1 MRKTIVITVIVTI
14 LAAFTGAVIWL
25 CPGPDDKVD
34 SNSISSSTVFERKD
48 TESDFSSGASGQYAL
63 TTNGLVRVD

>member
-25 CPGPDDKVD
+25 CPGPDDKVEQPKLKTP
-34 SNSISSSTVFERKD
+34 TVFS
-48 TESDFSSGASGQYAL
+48 TTTATTTTGASGQYAL
-63 TTNGLVRVD
+63 TANGLVRVD

>member
-14 LAAFTGAVIWL
+14 LAVFTGAVIWL

-34 SNSISSSTVFERKD
+34 NNTISSSTVFER
-48 TESDFSSGASGQYAL
+48 
-63 TTNGLVRVD
+63 RVD

>member
-25 CPGPDDKVD
+25 CPGPNDKVEQ
-34 SNSISSSTVFERKD
+34 SELRTPTVFSTTTD
-48 TESDFSSGASGQYAL
+48 TTTTGTSGTYMYTG
-63 TTNGLVRVD
+63 NGMVRVD